1 MLCGHSNPLRYEWP
15 QWRLGLRPLA
25 SNLRPLISSLVIMEI
40 LSGIFQISLEQGL
53 AYALVALGIVI
64 SFRILAFPD
73 LTVDGSFVLG
83 GAVVARMIVLGY
95 QPLTGIA
102 LAILIGFAAGCATG
116 LLNTR
121 LKINSLLA
129 GILIMTILYSVN
141 LRVMGRSNTP
151 LLNYVT
157 VLTPF
162 EQMEMRWLSVVF
174 FFAVVVFASKFLT
187 DLFLHTQFGLAMR
200 ATGDN
205 EQMIRT
211 LGVNTDNITIF
222 GLGIS
227 NAFVALSGA
236 LVAQHQ
242 GFADIG
248 MGIGMI
254 VAGLAAIIIGETLLR
269 AKSVGM
275 MTLAAILGS
284 FIYRLI
290 ITIGL
295 WLGLAPTDLKMATGA
310 MVILALGF
318 PALKKGKEE
327 RLHLRGI

>member
-1 MLCGHSNPLRYEWP
+1 S
-15 QWRLGLRPLA
+15 
-25 SNLRPLISSLVIMEI
+25 
-40 LSGIFQISLEQGL
+40 
-53 AYALVALGIVI
+53 
-64 SFRILAFPD
+64 
-73 LTVDGSFVLG
+73 
-83 GAVVARMIVLGY
+83 
-95 QPLTGIA
+95 
-102 LAILIGFAAGCATG
+102 AGCATG

-157 VLTPF
+157 VFTPF
-162 EQMEMRWLSVVF
+162 EQMEIRWLSVTLF
-174 FFAVVVFASKFLT
+174 FGGIVLASKFLA
-187 DLFLHTQFGLAMR
+187 DLFLHTQVGLAMR

-211 LGVNTDNITIF
+211 LGVNTDNMTVL

-227 NAFVALSGA
+227 NALVALSGA

-254 VAGLAAIIIGETLLR
+254 VAGLASIIIGETLLR
-269 AKSVGM
+269 ARSVGM
-275 MTLAAILGS
+275 ITFAAILGS
-284 FIYRLI
+284 CIYRLV

-327 RLHLRGI
+327 RIHLRGI